1 MVQHTGRKS
10 WRDRRGQAM
19 ESLTGGIKLLGFH
32 PVENREPLK
41 RFKHRSVT
49 TRERRRGEKYGYG
62 NKVM

>member
-1 MVQHTGRKS
+1 
-10 WRDRRGQAM
+10 M

-62 NKVM
+62 TKVM